1 MQDRREFLGILTLAR
16 CSQRFC
22 TVSSTLT
29 AVGQTLALAC
39 DANPTK
45 VMGSKCLLPRLQVM
59 LDGYRKVDPPTRK
72 RLPVQAD
79 VPELLVKRAYQSGTP
94 QRQKET
100 ADLNV
105 NSLTA

>member
-1 MQDRREFLGILTLAR
+1 MGTGYYGKGNQVKR
-16 CSQRFC
+16 CT

-29 AVGQTLALAC
+29 AIGQTITLAC

-45 VMGSKCLLPRLQVM
+45 EMGSERLILQLQVM
-59 LDGYRKVDPPTRK
+59 SDRYRKVDPPTWK
-72 RLPVQAD
+72 KLPIQAD